1 MAMILS
7 GMRPS
12 SAGMKRSKYPFSLGE
27 KAATYLDLFHVLM
40 DSNQKEDAGQ
50 VIQEALQELKGT
62 SQEGV
67 VILAQVFINLYLI
80 IFVGTTIPLV

>member
-1 MAMILS
+1 MILS

-12 SAGMKRSKYPFSLGE
+12 SAGMKRSKYPFSLAE
-27 KAATYLDLFHVLM
+27 KAATYLELFHVLM

-67 VILAQVFINLYLI
+67 VILAQVCTNLDMI

>member
-1 MAMILS
+1 MTMILS

-12 SAGMKRSKYPFSLGE
+12 KEGLKRSKYPFNLRE
-27 KAATYLDLFHVLM
+27 KAATYLELFHVLM
-40 DSNQKEDAGQ
+40 DTDQKEDAGQ

-67 VILAQVFINLYLI
+67 IILAQVSEYVLDIKL
-80 IFVGTTIPLV
+80 

>member
-1 MAMILS
+1 
-7 GMRPS
+7 
-12 SAGMKRSKYPFSLGE
+12 
-27 KAATYLDLFHVLM
+27 M